1 MTAPIWHRVELYAM
15 RELHL
20 FLLEKPLE
28 LALSLLLP
36 PRLAISNSLGPVI
49 SAKVVKLYNNAC
61 VSSQPSASLPDWRQ
75 RVGIMRKLRA
85 FVYKL

>member
-1 MTAPIWHRVELYAM
+1 MTAPIWHRIELYAM

-20 FLLEKPLE
+20 FLFEKPLE
-28 LALSLLLP
+28 LALPLLLP
-36 PRLAISNSLGPVI
+36 PRLAISNFLGPAI
-49 SAKVVKLYNNAC
+49 SAQVVKLYSNAY
-61 VSSQPSASLPDWRQ
+61 VSSQPSTSLPDWRQ